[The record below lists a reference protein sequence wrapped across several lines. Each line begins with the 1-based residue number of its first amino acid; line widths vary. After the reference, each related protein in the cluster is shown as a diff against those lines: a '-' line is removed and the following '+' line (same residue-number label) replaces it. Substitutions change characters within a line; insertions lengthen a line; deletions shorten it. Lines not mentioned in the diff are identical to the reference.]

1 MGNWAQL
8 YADLTAQLQA
18 GQALGFWDN
27 AFVGFYQ
34 SFVAAGR
41 WRLYLNG
48 LLTTLEATILALLLG
63 VVLLMWAWVNYLRLD
78 GVTIHH
84 LGEEFKDMG
93 KKKKFHSTKSIVD
106 FADERIVSFEELEPE
121 ERTYCSMLSNL
132 IRGGA
137 LLIIG
142 LIAGTV

>member
-48 LLTTLEATILALLLG
+48 LLTTLAQVTVKKDG
-63 VVLLMWAWVNYLRLD
+63 DSWA
-78 GVTIHH
+78 
-84 LGEEFKDMG
+84 
-93 KKKKFHSTKSIVD
+93 VD
-106 FADERIVSFEELEPE
+106 D
-121 ERTYCSMLSNL
+121 
-132 IRGGA
+132 
-137 LLIIG
+137 
-142 LIAGTV
+142 

>member
-48 LLTTLEATILALLLG
+48 LLTTLEATILRCC
-63 VVLLMWAWVNYLRLD
+63 WASCSASSSR
-78 GVTIHH
+78 
-84 LGEEFKDMG
+84 
-93 KKKKFHSTKSIVD
+93 SS
-106 FADERIVSFEELEPE
+106 AR
-121 ERTYCSMLSNL
+121 RTTSS
-132 IRGGA
+132 A
-137 LLIIG
+137 P
-142 LIAGTV
+142 GTRM

>member
-48 LLTTLEATILALLLG
+48 LLTTIMKG
-63 VVLLMWAWVNYLRLD
+63 
-78 GVTIHH
+78 
-84 LGEEFKDMG
+84 
-93 KKKKFHSTKSIVD
+93 
-106 FADERIVSFEELEPE
+106 
-121 ERTYCSMLSNL
+121 
-132 IRGGA
+132 
-137 LLIIG
+137 
-142 LIAGTV
+142 

>member
-41 WRLYLNG
+41 WRLYLSG
-48 LLTTLEATILALLLG
+48 LLTTLEATVLALLLG
-63 VVLLMWAWVNYLRLD
+63 VALGCFEAERSRLS
-78 GVTIHH
+78 GQ
-84 LGEEFKDMG
+84 
-93 KKKKFHSTKSIVD
+93 
-106 FADERIVSFEELEPE
+106 
-121 ERTYCSMLSNL
+121 
-132 IRGGA
+132 
-137 LLIIG
+137 
-142 LIAGTV
+142 TVILDQTR

>member
-48 LLTTLEATILALLLG
+48 LLTSQLIGLLAGQLTGRLADRPRRDQEATSTSTAAPANWALQSR
-63 VVLLMWAWVNYLRLD
+63 A
-78 GVTIHH
+78 
-84 LGEEFKDMG
+84 
-93 KKKKFHSTKSIVD
+93 
-106 FADERIVSFEELEPE
+106 
-121 ERTYCSMLSNL
+121 
-132 IRGGA
+132 
-137 LLIIG
+137 
-142 LIAGTV
+142 

>member
-48 LLTTLEATILALLLG
+48 LLTTS
-63 VVLLMWAWVNYLRLD
+63 VC
-78 GVTIHH
+78 
-84 LGEEFKDMG
+84 
-93 KKKKFHSTKSIVD
+93 STPSARSIRPSS
-106 FADERIVSFEELEPE
+106 AAR
-121 ERTYCSMLSNL
+121 R
-132 IRGGA
+132 
-137 LLIIG
+137 
-142 LIAGTV
+142 

>member
-18 GQALGFWDN
+18 GQTLGFWDN

-48 LLTTLEATILALLLG
+48 LLTTLEATILSSPELKLFTRLSGGQESAFCLG
-63 VVLLMWAWVNYLRLD
+63 AQATLSATNLPNTAMV
-78 GVTIHH
+78 
-84 LGEEFKDMG
+84 
-93 KKKKFHSTKSIVD
+93 
-106 FADERIVSFEELEPE
+106 
-121 ERTYCSMLSNL
+121 CSPG
-132 IRGGA
+132 RC
-137 LLIIG
+137 
-142 LIAGTV
+142 

>member
-48 LLTTLEATILALLLG
+48 LLTTLEATILALLL
-63 VVLLMWAWVNYLRLD
+63 VVLGRGASEISSTFGLNQSFSDILTGIILFFIIGSEFFITYRVSLRK
-78 GVTIHH
+78 G
-84 LGEEFKDMG
+84 G
-93 KKKKFHSTKSIVD
+93 KKE
-106 FADERIVSFEELEPE
+106 A
-121 ERTYCSMLSNL
+121 
-132 IRGGA
+132 
-137 LLIIG
+137 
-142 LIAGTV
+142 